1 MQGAGL
7 PHLAV
12 PGGCI
17 GSKMAAVNSPINPQE
32 EEEEE
37 RSLSWVSRE
46 CENDEDI
53 TREQNRNSSGSLH
66 CKSSNLTTDFLE
78 CCF

>member
-1 MQGAGL
+1 MQSAGL

-53 TREQNRNSSGSLH
+53 TREQKRNSSGSLH
-66 CKSSNLTTDFLE
+66 CKNSNLNQSQLQLTF
-78 CCF
+78 